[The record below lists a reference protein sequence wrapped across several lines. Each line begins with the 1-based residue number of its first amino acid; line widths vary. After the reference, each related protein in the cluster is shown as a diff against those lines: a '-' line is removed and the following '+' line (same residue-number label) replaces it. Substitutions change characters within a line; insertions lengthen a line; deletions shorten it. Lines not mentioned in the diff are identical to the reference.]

1 MTGTS
6 AADLGAR
13 LQKIRVL
20 VLDVDGV
27 MTDGGICI
35 DDRGVEGKRFGVQDG
50 SAVWLLRK
58 AGIETAIISGRYAA
72 CVTVRARQ
80 LRIQQVHQASRNKV
94 ASFQEILVHHEVG
107 ADECAYMG
115 DDILDIP
122 LMRVVGVSA
131 TPQNGR
137 PEAKAAADIVT
148 EASGGCGAIRELAE
162 RILRAQDRY
171 DSLLQ
176 EVYGI

>member
-1 MTGTS
+1 MTGER
-6 AADLGAR
+6 AQDLVSR

-27 MTDGGICI
+27 LTDGGICI
-35 DDRGVEGKRFGVQDG
+35 DDRGVEFKRFGVHDG
-50 SAVWLLRK
+50 SGVWLLRR

-80 LRIQQVHQASRNKV
+80 LRIQQVHQGSRDKV
-94 ASFQEILVHHEVG
+94 RSFQEVLAHHEVT
-107 ADECAYMG
+107 AEECAYMG

-122 LMRVVGVSA
+122 LLRLVGVA
-131 TPQNGR
+131 AAPQNAR

-148 EASGGCGAIRELAE
+148 EASGGYGAVRELAE
-162 RILRAQDRY
+162 RILRAQNRY
-171 DSLLQ
+171 DTLLK